1 MSSGEAKASLTSPRR
16 SSNSKLDEY
25 RIVHFNSSRVAEHKF
40 CTNKIT
46 TYLYSWWNFAP
57 KILFEEFS
65 KLPYMYFLTMT
76 ALQCIPIVSN
86 TSGVPTLAPILT
98 IMVCASAALKLI
110 EVRRPAAPPPRLSRP
125 STPLSPR
132 PTAARIVRVWPL
144 PAPPP
149 RSRSRSTAPAPAQH
163 APRSLLLAC
172 RIGHATGPTKRPTT
186 RRRSASAAPPSS
198 TRSGPTSRHAPHAPR
213 PTPHARHHPH
223 HPHPSPLRLAQP
235 APPLQLPLP
244 PPPTTSHHLP
254 TTSCRWVTSFAS
266 PTTKPCLLTCS
277 YSLRTSPTP
286 PYREARAMWRP
297 KASMARQTSRQA
309 TPTPAHTRPHPPTPP
324 SPAHPAL
331 TALGAPLL
339 HGHATPPP
347 HIYILP

>member
-125 STPLSPR
+125 STPYHRAPLPLASCVCGLFLLLR
-132 PTAARIVRVWPL
+132 PAPA

-149 RSRSRSTAPAPAQH
+149 
-163 APRSLLLAC
+163 LL
-172 RIGHATGPTKRPTT
+172 RP
-186 RRRSASAAPPSS
+186 SMHHGPSS
-198 TRSGPTSRHAPHAPR
+198 SRAGSGTPQGRQRGQQLAGAVQARRHPPRLGLDRHQGTHLTPHAPR
-213 PTPHARHHPH
+213 LTPGTTRTTRTPRPCASPN
-223 HPHPSPLRLAQP
+223 PLRLSNS
-235 APPLQLPLP
+235 LSRHLP
-244 PPPTTSHHLP
+244 PPLTTS
-254 TTSCRWVTSFAS
+254 
-266 PTTKPCLLTCS
+266 
-277 YSLRTSPTP
+277 
-286 PYREARAMWRP
+286 
-297 KASMARQTSRQA
+297 
-309 TPTPAHTRPHPPTPP
+309 
-324 SPAHPAL
+324 
-331 TALGAPLL
+331 
-339 HGHATPPP
+339 PPP
-347 HIYILP
+347 PAGG